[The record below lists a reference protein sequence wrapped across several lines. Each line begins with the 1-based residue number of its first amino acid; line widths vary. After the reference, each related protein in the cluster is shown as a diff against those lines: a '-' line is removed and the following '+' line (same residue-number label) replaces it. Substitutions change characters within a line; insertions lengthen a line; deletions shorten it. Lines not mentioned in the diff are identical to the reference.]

1 MRILMSFLVGI
12 SMAAVAVGLGVVVT
26 ENSQS
31 EHFMFL
37 GTTFQG
43 DKGWILAGAVVSG
56 FLLAILL
63 LIPGRLAAARHRW
76 MQKRQARAQEDG
88 MRALREQHAELQGS
102 HRSLLE
108 EHQRVMQQVL
118 APLATSQEPAT
129 SVVHAAVATRPQLQ
143 EVASE

>member
-12 SMAAVAVGLGVVVT
+12 IMAAVAVGLGVLVT

-31 EHFMFL
+31 VHFMFL

-43 DKGWILAGAVVSG
+43 NKGWILAGAVVLG

-63 LIPGRLAAARHRW
+63 FIPGRLAGAQHRW
-76 MQKRQARAQEDG
+76 TLRRQARAQEDR

-118 APLATSQEPAT
+118 APLATGQEPAT
-129 SVVHAAVATRPQLQ
+129 PVVHDAVVTPPRLQ

>member
-12 SMAAVAVGLGVVVT
+12 TIAAAAVGLGVLVA

-43 DKGWILAGAVVSG
+43 NKGWMLAGAVVSG
-56 FLLAILL
+56 FFLAILL
-63 LIPGRLAAARHRW
+63 LIPGRLAGARHRW
-76 MQKRQARAQEDG
+76 TLRRQARAQEDR

-118 APLATSQEPAT
+118 APLATGQEPAT
-129 SVVHAAVATRPQLQ
+129 SVVHDAVVTPPRLQ

>member
-12 SMAAVAVGLGVVVT
+12 IMAAVAVGLSVLVA

-31 EHFMFL
+31 AHFIFL

-43 DKGWILAGAVVSG
+43 NKGWILAGAVLLG
-56 FLLAILL
+56 FFLAILL
-63 LIPGRLAAARHRW
+63 LIPGRLASARHRW
-76 MQKRQARAQEDG
+76 TLRQQARSQEDR

-118 APLATSQEPAT
+118 APLATGQEPAT
-129 SVVHAAVATRPQLQ
+129 SVVHGAVVTVPRPQ

>member
-43 DKGWILAGAVVSG
+43 NKGWILAGAVVLG

-63 LIPGRLAAARHRW
+63 LIPGRLAGAQHRW
-76 MQKRQARAQEDG
+76 TLRRQARAQEDR

-102 HRSLLE
+102 HRSLLA

-118 APLATSQEPAT
+118 APVATGQEPAT
-129 SVVHAAVATRPQLQ
+129 SVVRDAVVTRPRFQ
-143 EVASE
+143 EVVSK

>member
-12 SMAAVAVGLGVVVT
+12 IMAAVAVGLGVLVT

-37 GTTFQG
+37 GIAFQG
-43 DKGWILAGAVVSG
+43 NKGWILAGAVVLG

-63 LIPGRLAAARHRW
+63 LIPGRLASARHRW
-76 MQKRQARAQEDG
+76 TLRRQARAQEDS

-118 APLATSQEPAT
+118 APVATGQEPAT
-129 SVVHAAVATRPQLQ
+129 LVLRNAVVTSPRLQ

>member
-12 SMAAVAVGLGVVVT
+12 IMAAVAVGLSVLVA

-31 EHFMFL
+31 ENFIFL
-37 GTTFQG
+37 GTTFQAN
-43 DKGWILAGAVVSG
+43 KGWILAGAVLLG
-56 FLLAILL
+56 FFLAILL
-63 LIPGRLAAARHRW
+63 LIPGWLASARHRW
-76 MQKRQARAQEDG
+76 TLRRQARSQEDR

-118 APLATSQEPAT
+118 APLATGQEPAT
-129 SVVHAAVATRPQLQ
+129 SVVHGTVVTVPRPQ

>member
-12 SMAAVAVGLGVVVT
+12 SMAAVAVGLGVLVT
-26 ENSQS
+26 ENSES

-37 GTTFQG
+37 GTIFQG
-43 DKGWILAGAVVSG
+43 NKGWILAGAVVLG

-63 LIPGRLAAARHRW
+63 LIPGRLAGARHRW
-76 MQKRQARAQEDG
+76 TLRRQARAQEDR
-88 MRALREQHAELQGS
+88 MRELREQHAELQGS

-118 APLATSQEPAT
+118 APVATGQEPAT
-129 SVVHAAVATRPQLQ
+129 SVVRDAVVTRPRFQ
-143 EVASE
+143 EVVSK